1 MIKKRFI
8 SMLVLLAAVATGARA
23 DQLASSYSSN
33 ATLNAVTVSASMEV
47 TIATGVTVTINNGL
61 NITSGTLTV
70 KGPGTL
76 VVNGKAGSNGYNND
90 DGDGGAGGTGGVAI
104 TGNIIVQGGATVK
117 ATGGNGG
124 NGGNSEFDTGGNGAQ
139 GGAAITGEVTI
150 QDASTLEATGGSG
163 GKGGHGEGDP
173 GNGGNG
179 GNAFAGTLTYKGGTV
194 TADGGNGGSG
204 GSSDYGGNGGSG
216 GAGKA
221 FTTSVNFVSSDYIL
235 TDGSNAIT
243 ATQVTSKKKV
253 VINPKVAVNSVTL
266 SPTSATLTLGETE
279 TVTLIPTVLPDDA
292 TDKSVTWSSSNEA
305 VATVTD
311 GVVTAVAAGTATIT
325 ATATNGT
332 ADTSDDK
339 TATCEVTVADPATKY
354 DLTKA
359 DGSEAHGTVAFTVGG
374 NAATQAKKDDVV
386 TVSVTPDEGYS
397 AKDVTVRGYTSWE
410 AASEILAGGGDN
422 PSLVSDINVT
432 KNEENGTW
440 SFTMP
445 EANVWVVVTYTKNLQ
460 DAWIQAIADQTYTG
474 SAITPT
480 VTVMD
485 GETTL
490 VLNTDYTVAY
500 SNNVETGTATVTVTG
515 TGNYSGTATANF
527 TIVADKSA
535 LNTAITEAET
545 YYNSIKDDHAEAAA
559 ALKTAID
566 NAKAKQVKGDAT
578 QEEVNNALSALN
590 TAKTTAEDAVLTET
604 KTTLNNDITAAETY
618 YNSIKDDHADAAN
631 TLKDAIDAAKAVKD
645 NADATQAEV
654 DAAIAALASAKTT
667 AEQTVLTETKTA
679 LNDDIT
685 EAEAYY
691 NSIKDSNPA
700 AAATLLDAIN
710 AAKTVKDNADATQE
724 QVDAAIAALAS
735 AKTTAE
741 QTVLTETKTTL
752 NNDITAAETYYNSI
766 KDDHADAANDLKD
779 AIDAAKAVKDNADA
793 TQAEVDAAIAAL
805 ASAKTTAEQT
815 VLTETKTALN
825 DDITDAEAY
834 YNSIKD
840 SNPAAAATLLDA
852 INAAKTVKDN
862 GDATQE
868 QVEAAI
874 AALSTAINTA
884 KVEVSRITL
893 TIPAKSY
900 MARIDADKRQI
911 ENAVAGVNLYSV
923 QNVTNTEV
931 VLTDELSVIAAEMPY
946 FIYNDNDTEVEV
958 SIIMSSEDADNVEYD
973 SEHFK
978 GTLVD
983 KTFTA
988 EDMQAA
994 DHYVLT
1000 NGSNFVWVKDAG
1012 TLSAGKCWIELE
1024 KSPANARA
1032 LSIVFEDETTGISA
1046 VKTAATIEGN
1056 CYDLSGR
1063 KVAQPTKGLFIV
1075 NGKKVVIK

>member
-1 MIKKRFI
+1 MNMKKKVF
-8 SMLVLLAAVATGARA
+8 SMLALLVAVVTGAWAQDPIDLTPNA
-23 DQLASSYSSN
+23 DGTEWTLASSPAYDVELEIEYY
-33 ATLNAVTVSASMEV
+33 ATTPFD
-47 TIATGVTVTINNGL
+47 
-61 NITSGTLTV
+61 LTV
-70 KGPGTL
+70 
-76 VVNGKAGSNGYNND
+76 
-90 DGDGGAGGTGGVAI
+90 
-104 TGNIIVQGGATVK
+104 
-117 ATGGNGG
+117 
-124 NGGNSEFDTGGNGAQ
+124 
-139 GGAAITGEVTI
+139 GE
-150 QDASTLEATGGSG
+150 SL
-163 GKGGHGEGDP
+163 
-173 GNGGNG
+173 
-179 GNAFAGTLTYKGGTV
+179 
-194 TADGGNGGSG
+194 
-204 GSSDYGGNGGSG
+204 
-216 GAGKA
+216 
-221 FTTSVNFVSSDYIL
+221 
-235 TDGSNAIT
+235 
-243 ATQVTSKKKV
+243 
-253 VINPKVAVNSVTL
+253 
-266 SPTSATLTLGETE
+266 
-279 TVTLIPTVLPDDA
+279 
-292 TDKSVTWSSSNEA
+292 
-305 VATVTD
+305 
-311 GVVTAVAAGTATIT
+311 
-325 ATATNGT
+325 
-332 ADTSDDK
+332 
-339 TATCEVTVADPATKY
+339 
-354 DLTKA
+354 
-359 DGSEAHGTVAFTVGG
+359 HGTVAFSVGG
-374 NAATQAKKDDVV
+374 AAATQAVYDDVV
-386 TVSVTPDEGYS
+386 TVTVTPDEGYS
-397 AKDVTVRGYTSWE
+397 AKDVTVRAYTSWE
-410 AASEILAGGGDN
+410 AASEILTGGGNN

-480 VTVMD
+480 VTVKD

-515 TGNYSGTATANF
+515 KGNYSGTATANF

-566 NAKAKQVKGDAT
+566 TAKAMQEKGDAT

-604 KTTLNNDITAAETY
+604 KTTLNNDITAAEAY

-654 DAAIAALASAKTT
+654 EAAIAALASAKTT

-679 LNDDIT
+679 LNDAIT
-685 EAEAYY
+685 AAEAYY
-691 NSIKDSNPA
+691 NSIKDDHADA
-700 AAATLLDAIN
+700 ANDLKDAID
-710 AAKTVKDNADATQE
+710 AAKAVKDNADATQAE
-724 QVDAAIAALAS
+724 VEAAIAALAS

-741 QTVLTETKTTL
+741 QTVLAETKTTL

-825 DDITDAEAY
+825 DDITEAEAY

-840 SNPAAAATLLDA
+840 DHTAAANTLKDA
-852 INAAKTVKDN
+852 IDAAKGVKDN
-862 GDATQE
+862 ADATQAE
-868 QVEAAI
+868 VEAAI

-911 ENAVAGVNLYSV
+911 ENAVTGVKLYSV

-931 VLTDELSVIAAEMPY
+931 VLTAELSVIAAEMPY

-958 SIIMSSEDADNVEYD
+958 SIIVSSEEADNVDYD

-978 GTLVD
+978 GTLLD

-988 EDMQAA
+988 EDMQEY
-994 DHYVLT
+994 DHYVLSG
-1000 NGSNFVWVKDAG
+1000 GSSFVWVKDAG
-1012 TLSAGKCWIELE
+1012 VLAAGKCWVQLS
-1024 KSPANARA
+1024 KSESAGARR
-1032 LSIVFEDETTGISA
+1032 LTIVHEGETTGIST
-1046 VKTAATIEGN
+1046 VKTTVDTKDAAV
-1056 CYDLSGR
+1056 YDLQGR
-1063 KVAQPTKGLFIV
+1063 RVMQPTKGLFIV